1 MRIQLTVRRAGSAV
15 PARVVVVECAPGTR
29 AGELARALGAPGL
42 SVAGRPVPDT
52 ALVGMPPLLRGA
64 VVQLGGPPTA
74 SPTASPTVSPW
85 ELRVLDGPDVGLRV
99 PLPFGQSLLGR
110 ADDTTVVLTDP
121 RASRRHAELDVR
133 RGSEITVRD
142 VGGTNGTWVGGA
154 RVDGS
159 PRSLSEGDV
168 LEIGSTRLQVRM
180 SPRAGGGLQPDGG
193 GHLLVPSTDAKSPVE
208 PECVRFPDAP
218 GQRPRMRFP
227 LVALMVPLILAGVLA
242 AVMRSPT
249 MLLFGL
255 TGPVLSFATWIGERR
270 HRSGAVSDAERR
282 AAFEEASAALDHA
295 LLRERQRLERSHP
308 PLAEVLAV
316 AETRS
321 SPLWRG
327 RGAEVRLGVGRRP
340 SQVVLDG
347 ESAPAPMW
355 LQDVPVTVD
364 LAEVGALGVCGERGV
379 TMSSVAAVVARL
391 AIAVPPSRIELLV
404 VVAEPTRVGDWDF
417 AGWLPQTQAVAM
429 AGEAGPHL
437 DRLLA
442 EIARRE
448 DADRVRA
455 PPERSLVV
463 VVVDGW
469 PVARVAAA
477 LDSVV
482 RRGPSVGVVA
492 VVLATSRAQL
502 PRCGA
507 VLTLASDRANL
518 SSEDG
523 PSCALVPDQPGRS
536 WVDRM
541 SRALAPLRE
550 LSGVAVGARTDL
562 PVSVRLL
569 DLVGGVDAAS
579 VAACWQR
586 RSASTRAV
594 IGVTSTGTLAVD
606 LAVDGPHALIAGTTG
621 AGKSEL
627 LQTLVCSL
635 ALANRPDEMTFLLV
649 DYKGGAAFR
658 DCARLPHVVGVV
670 TDLDGPLTARALTS
684 LTAELRRRE
693 RLFADA
699 GAGDMDEY
707 RRARVRDADLP
718 AVSRLVIAIDEFRVL
733 AEELPDFVHGLVRLA
748 AVGRSLGVHLV
759 LATQRPGGIV
769 SADIRAN
776 VSLRIALRVRD
787 RTDSVDVLD
796 DPGAASIDATTP
808 GRATLRG
815 AATPLTRFQSA
826 RVTATAGPVQRLTV
840 TPLDRGWSD
849 RPEGDAAAHS
859 RAAARTDP
867 TGLTDPTDPSD
878 PAGVVETEPG
888 LRDLD
893 RIVDAVRGAT
903 TILGIAEPPS
913 PWLPPLPDRLD
924 VRSLGSAVNLES
936 VPLGAG
942 GHPGRAEPNA
952 LVLVDRRR
960 SPGDRRRWTERS
972 DLHRPDD
979 RRPAGQGP
987 TIEPTPPVCDRS
999 AVVVGPGGSASCRGR
1014 RRCRRCGPHP
1024 SGARPARR
1032 PQDRPKD
1039 RVRIR
1044 AESGPDGAGTPGPAR
1059 RRVGTPRRAR
1069 ARVLG
1074 RGPAGPARDLER
1086 FGTASG
1092 RHRRPRGVG
1101 GSARRASRSAPRA
1114 RSGRPGR
1121 AGPRRD
1127 PDPRRPWPS
1136 ASRARTGR
1144 ENPSRGPGRLA
1155 RARSRVG
1162 PWRTSRPGCR
1172 AHWATAH
1179 QRGSADCRRPSR
1191 CRWRATDD
1199 GVIVVGVRDGDLEPV
1214 GFSPAT
1220 GERRILVSVPP
1231 GRAGPVP
1238 W

>member
-1 MRIQLTVRRAGSAV
+1 M
-15 PARVVVVECAPGTR
+15 
-29 AGELARALGAPGL
+29 
-42 SVAGRPVPDT
+42 
-52 ALVGMPPLLRGA
+52 
-64 VVQLGGPPTA
+64 QLGGPPTA
-74 SPTASPTVSPW
+74 SPTVVAL
-85 ELRVLDGPDVGLRV
+85 ELRVLDGPDAGLRV

-121 RASRRHAELDVR
+121 RVSRRHAELDVR

-142 VGGTNGTWVGGA
+142 VGGTNGTWVCGA

-270 HRSGAVSDAERR
+270 RRSGAASDAERR
-282 AAFEEASAALDHA
+282 AAFEEAWATLDHA

-321 SPLWRG
+321 SQLWRG

-417 AGWLPQTQAVAM
+417 AGWLPQTRAVAM
-429 AGEAGPHL
+429 AEEAGPHL

-455 PPERSLVV
+455 PPGRSLVV

-477 LDSVV
+477 RGLVV

-507 VLTLASDRANL
+507 VLTLASGRANL
-518 SSEDG
+518 SSEGG
-523 PSCALVPDQPGRS
+523 PSFALVPDQPGRS

-562 PVSVRLL
+562 PVSVGLL

-579 VAACWQR
+579 VVACWQR

-670 TDLDGPLTARALTS
+670 TDLDGQLTARALTS

-718 AVSRLVIAIDEFRVL
+718 AVPRLVIAIDEFRVL

-796 DPGAASIDATTP
+796 DPDAASIDATTP

-859 RAAARTDP
+859 RVAARTDP

-878 PAGVVETEPG
+878 T
-888 LRDLD
+888 
-893 RIVDAVRGAT
+893 
-903 TILGIAEPPS
+903 
-913 PWLPPLPDRLD
+913 
-924 VRSLGSAVNLES
+924 
-936 VPLGAG
+936 
-942 GHPGRAEPNA
+942 
-952 LVLVDRRR
+952 
-960 SPGDRRRWTERS
+960 
-972 DLHRPDD
+972 
-979 RRPAGQGP
+979 
-987 TIEPTPPVCDRS
+987 
-999 AVVVGPGGSASCRGR
+999 GR
-1014 RRCRRCGPHP
+1014 RR
-1024 SGARPARR
+1024 
-1032 PQDRPKD
+1032 
-1039 RVRIR
+1039 
-1044 AESGPDGAGTPGPAR
+1044 
-1059 RRVGTPRRAR
+1059 
-1069 ARVLG
+1069 
-1074 RGPAGPARDLER
+1074 
-1086 FGTASG
+1086 
-1092 RHRRPRGVG
+1092 
-1101 GSARRASRSAPRA
+1101 
-1114 RSGRPGR
+1114 
-1121 AGPRRD
+1121 
-1127 PDPRRPWPS
+1127 
-1136 ASRARTGR
+1136 
-1144 ENPSRGPGRLA
+1144 
-1155 RARSRVG
+1155 
-1162 PWRTSRPGCR
+1162 
-1172 AHWATAH
+1172 
-1179 QRGSADCRRPSR
+1179 
-1191 CRWRATDD
+1191 
-1199 GVIVVGVRDGDLEPV
+1199 
-1214 GFSPAT
+1214 
-1220 GERRILVSVPP
+1220 
-1231 GRAGPVP
+1231 
-1238 W
+1238 

>member
-29 AGELARALGAPGL
+29 AGELARALGAPAL

-270 HRSGAVSDAERR
+270 RRSGAASDAERR
-282 AAFEEASAALDHA
+282 AAFEDASATLDHA

-321 SPLWRG
+321 SQLWRG

-417 AGWLPQTQAVAM
+417 AGWLPQTRAVAM

-492 VVLATSRAQL
+492 VVLATSRAHL

-518 SSEDG
+518 SSEGG
-523 PSCALVPDQPGRS
+523 PSFALVPDQPGRS

-594 IGVTSTGTLAVD
+594 IGVTSAGTLAVD

-670 TDLDGPLTARALTS
+670 TDLDGQLTARALTS

-707 RRARVRDADLP
+707 RRARARDAALP
-718 AVSRLVIAIDEFRVL
+718 AVPRLVIAIDEFRVL

-796 DPGAASIDATTP
+796 DPDAASIDATTP

-859 RAAARTDP
+859 RAAARIDP
-867 TGLTDPTDPSD
+867 TGLVDPTDPTDPTD
-878 PAGVVETEPG
+878 PAGAG
-888 LRDLD
+888 
-893 RIVDAVRGAT
+893 AVRPNRASAT
-903 TILGIAEPPS
+903 STASSTRSEGRPPS
-913 PWLPPLPDRLD
+913 WASPNRL
-924 VRSLGSAVNLES
+924 RHG
-936 VPLGAG
+936 
-942 GHPGRAEPNA
+942 
-952 LVLVDRRR
+952 
-960 SPGDRRRWTERS
+960 
-972 DLHRPDD
+972 
-979 RRPAGQGP
+979 
-987 TIEPTPPVCDRS
+987 C
-999 AVVVGPGGSASCRGR
+999 
-1014 RRCRRCGPHP
+1014 HP
-1024 SGARPARR
+1024 SRTGST
-1032 PQDRPKD
+1032 
-1039 RVRIR
+1039 
-1044 AESGPDGAGTPGPAR
+1044 SG
-1059 RRVGTPRRAR
+1059 
-1069 ARVLG
+1069 
-1074 RGPAGPARDLER
+1074 
-1086 FGTASG
+1086 
-1092 RHRRPRGVG
+1092 
-1101 GSARRASRSAPRA
+1101 
-1114 RSGRPGR
+1114 RSGRP
-1121 AGPRRD
+1121 
-1127 PDPRRPWPS
+1127 
-1136 ASRARTGR
+1136 
-1144 ENPSRGPGRLA
+1144 
-1155 RARSRVG
+1155 
-1162 PWRTSRPGCR
+1162 
-1172 AHWATAH
+1172 
-1179 QRGSADCRRPSR
+1179 
-1191 CRWRATDD
+1191 
-1199 GVIVVGVRDGDLEPV
+1199 
-1214 GFSPAT
+1214 
-1220 GERRILVSVPP
+1220 
-1231 GRAGPVP
+1231 
-1238 W
+1238 